1 MIDYFINDESEIRKI
16 SFSFGDHIHFKCITC
31 GSPVKRTYKGKSSFA
46 NIRLLCRNCKAKETK
61 TERYGDP
68 YYFNHEKGRKTMI
81 ERYGVPYSGMS
92 SELLAKMNDTKEKR
106 YGDPNYT
113 NKEQCKLTWKNKSKK
128 EIQDIVN
135 QIKQTKSDRYGDPYY
150 FNREK
155 GRKTMI
161 ERYGV
166 PYSGMS
172 QELFA
177 KTCDT
182 KLKEYGDP
190 YYHNMD
196 QMKKTNL
203 EKYGVEFILQSE
215 KKRNECSTTMIE
227 RYGVP
232 YSGMSQELFAKTCDT
247 KLKEYGDPYWT
258 NQDKIC
264 KTYIDRYGA
273 YRPQNYKYSFYG
285 LLFDSAWELAVWI
298 YCIDHNIPIIREPCS
313 FKYFDMYNKSCDY
326 IPDFMIG
333 GKLVEI
339 KGSQFLKPD
348 GTMYF
353 PYNKKKVDG
362 KWVKITPEEKAYK
375 DDLFERKHQCG
386 LANGV
391 EFWKESECAKY
402 IEYCNLVYPGWNIV
416 FRKNNPLNPSY
427 LCGPIINPGFF
438 QSQSFFLISTI
449 GVTPFDI
456 KQEEKYAPI
465 TGKGLTPFDI
475 K

>member
-155 GRKTMI
+155 GRK
-161 ERYGV
+161 
-166 PYSGMS
+166 
-172 QELFA
+172 
-177 KTCDT
+177 
-182 KLKEYGDP
+182 
-190 YYHNMD
+190 
-196 QMKKTNL
+196 
-203 EKYGVEFILQSE
+203 
-215 KKRNECSTTMIE
+215 TMIE

-456 KQEEKYAPI
+456 KQERRKIRSYYW
-465 TGKGLTPFDI
+465 
-475 K
+475 